1 MSELN
6 DIDFNKKNVIVPI
19 PAADGD
25 GVSVEYV
32 PVPTRKW
39 YVLRAS
45 YGREDK
51 ARTQFLKKGLYAY
64 IAQQEIPSVEDE
76 TKKEIHN
83 LIPNI
88 LFVYMSDN
96 EAANIIKSGPAFSYV
111 TYYYN
116 HFKEVQGKNPP
127 LIVPNDEMENFIRI
141 TISRNEHIKLVQKEK
156 CRFMSNDRV
165 RITSGP
171 FAGVE
176 GYVARVYRT
185 TCVVTSLTGFGFVGT
200 AYIPSRCI
208 EKV

>member
-1 MSELN
+1 MSELSDLN
-6 DIDFNKKNVIVPI
+6 LNKTKVVVPI

-25 GVSVEYV
+25 GVSVRYV
-32 PVPTRKW
+32 PVASRKW

-51 ARTQFLKKGLYAY
+51 ARTQFIKKGLYAY
-64 IAQQEIPSVEDE
+64 IAKREISSE
-76 TKKEIHN
+76 TSMEVHN

-88 LFVYMSDN
+88 LFVYMSDD
-96 EAANIIKSGPAFSYV
+96 EAAEIIKSDPYFSYV

-116 HFKEVQGKNPP
+116 HFKEEHGKNPP
-127 LIVPNDEMENFIRI
+127 LIIPNDEMENFIRV
-141 TISRNEHIKLVQKEK
+141 TISRNEHIKIVQREK
-156 CRFMSNDRV
+156 CRFKSNDKI

-176 GYVARVYRT
+176 GYVARVYHT
-185 TCVVTSLTGFGFVGT
+185 TCVVTSLTGFGYVGT
-200 AYIPSRCI
+200 AYVPRECM

>member
-19 PAADGD
+19 PVADGD

-64 IAQQEIPSVEDE
+64 IAQQEI
-76 TKKEIHN
+76 HN

-88 LFVYMSDN
+88 LFVYMSDA
-96 EAANIIKSGPAFSYV
+96 EAANIIKSDPDFSYV

-185 TCVVTSLTGFGFVGT
+185 TCVVTSLTGFGYVGT
-200 AYIPSRCI
+200 AYVPRRCM
-208 EKV
+208 EKIIDN